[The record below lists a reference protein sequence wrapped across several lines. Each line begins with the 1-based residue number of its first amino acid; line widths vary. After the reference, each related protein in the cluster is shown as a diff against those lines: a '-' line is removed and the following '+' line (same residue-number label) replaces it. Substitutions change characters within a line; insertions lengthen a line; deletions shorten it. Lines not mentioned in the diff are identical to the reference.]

1 MTRATAWGTAHG
13 ADTRPLRVCAAIAA
27 FVVAAVAAGCGSA
40 TTSQPAASTPPAC
53 PAFGTTADASGPVAV
68 TRSPAVALLNNVQ
81 VQASG
86 CVDEVSFLF
95 LGGLPGWSIG
105 YRDGPLTE
113 DPSGMVVQVAGAAHL
128 VVRFQPAAG
137 VDLAQSQ
144 PVTVYDGPTD
154 MSPSAPS
161 GVAELRRLGDFESVT
176 SWAIGLDSRRPFQA
190 VVRGD
195 RLVVR
200 LPAATRRPTRCR
212 LAAAGVS
219 IGYPSEWYGEFSD
232 RWACQYFDPAPFV
245 VHPATNDFRWAVTVE
260 AADAPASEVVARIA
274 TGTAHVSSHPA
285 RVGGLAATVLDVT
298 ESGHGLLPA
307 GFSYRMYV
315 VDTGPRALTITGA
328 AAPPGSPPAT
338 SRANVDR
345 FAALVQ
351 PG

>member
-1 MTRATAWGTAHG
+1 MTRVSGWGSVLRVA
-13 ADTRPLRVCAAIAA
+13 TRPLRVWAAIAA
-27 FVVAAVAAGCGSA
+27 FAVATVAAGCGSA
-40 TTSQPAASTPPAC
+40 STSSPTTSPPAAC
-53 PAFGTTADASGPVAV
+53 PTFGSTADASGPVAV
-68 TRSPAVALLNNVQ
+68 TRSPAIALLNNVQ

-86 CVDEVSFLF
+86 CVDELSFLF
-95 LGGLPGWSIG
+95 LGGLPGWSVG

-113 DPSGMVVQVAGAAHL
+113 DPSGVVVQVAGTAHL

-137 VDLAQSQ
+137 VDLGQGQ

-154 MSPSAPS
+154 MRPSAPS

-176 SWAIGLDSRRPFQA
+176 SWAIGLDGRRPFQA

-195 RLVVR
+195 RLVIR
-200 LPAATRRPTRCR
+200 LAAAIPRPTRCR
-212 LAAAGVS
+212 LGAAGVS
-219 IGYPSEWYGEFSD
+219 IGYPAEWYGEFSD

-260 AADAPASEVVARIA
+260 AADGPAARVVARA
-274 TGTAHVSSHPA
+274 ASGTAHVTSHPA

-298 ESGHGLLPA
+298 ESGQGLLPR

-328 AAPPGSPPAT
+328 AAPPGSPPAA

-345 FAALVQ
+345 FAELVQ